1 MKLRG
6 LIVAAIIL
14 AGLSGTLYWSNHHK
28 PADTTEASAN
38 VAPKILAVKETDI
51 SKFDL
56 KKNGAEQ
63 VGGERNSAGQW
74 HITAPTPL
82 PADQSAVSSLLGTF
96 SSLNSE
102 RLVEE
107 KAGNLAP
114 YGLDTPKLEVDLTEK
129 DNKTQKLLLGDATP
143 AGNGMYA
150 KLDGDPRI
158 FTIPS
163 FDKTS
168 IDKSA
173 NDLRDKRLLTA
184 NPDKISQVELIAKKQ
199 EMAFGRNKDE
209 WQIVKP
215 KPLRADG
222 TAVDEL
228 VRALTDAKMEL
239 PAADNGSVNAQNSND
254 QKKMA
259 AAFASAAHVATA
271 KVTAESG
278 SQELQVRKNKDDY
291 YAKSSAVEG
300 IYKVPSTLGQAL
312 DKNLEDFRN
321 KKLFDL
327 GSDDPNKIAIRDG
340 SKSYFLTR
348 SGEDWWSGNAKKMDV
363 GTVQDLID
371 KIRDLSA
378 SKFVDSGFTAGVID
392 LTVTSN
398 DGKRV
403 EKVGIA
409 KAGDN
414 YIAKREN
421 EPALYQLDSKV
432 VEDLTKSA
440 GEVKPAA
447 APSK

>member
-1 MKLRG
+1 MKPKPYG
-6 LIVAAIIL
+6 LIVAAIVL
-14 AGLSGTLYWSNHHK
+14 AGLTGTLYWSNHHK

-38 VAPKILAVKETDI
+38 VPPKILAIKDADI

-74 HITAPTPL
+74 HITSPTSL

-107 KAGNLAP
+107 KAGNLSP
-114 YGLDTPKLEVDLTEK
+114 YGLDAPKFEVDLTEK
-129 DNKTQKLLLGDATP
+129 DSKTQRLLLGDPTP
-143 AGNGMYA
+143 AGNGIYA
-150 KLDGDPRI
+150 KLGDDPRI

-163 FDKTS
+163 YDKTS

-173 NDLRDKRLLTA
+173 NDLRDKRLLTV
-184 NPDKISQVELIAKKQ
+184 NPNKISQVELVAKKQ
-199 EMAFGRNKDE
+199 EFALGRNKDE
-209 WQIVKP
+209 WQIIKP

-222 TAVDEL
+222 TQVDEL

-239 PAADNGSVNAQNSND
+239 PASDNGSSDD
-254 QKKMA
+254 QKKIA
-259 AAFASAAHVATA
+259 SAFTSATPFASA

-278 SQELQVRKNKDDY
+278 TQELQVRKSKDDY

-300 IYKVPSTLGQAL
+300 IYKVPAALGQAL
-312 DKNLEDFRN
+312 NKNLEDFRN
-321 KKLFDL
+321 KKLLDL
-327 GSDDPNKIAIRDG
+327 GSDDPNKIELRDG
-340 SKSYFLTR
+340 SKTYFLTKN
-348 SGEDWWSGNAKKMDV
+348 GEDWWSGSAKKMDA

-378 SKFVDSGFTAGVID
+378 SKFVDSGFTAPLID

-403 EKVGIA
+403 EKVTIS

-421 EPALYQLDSKV
+421 EPALYQLDSKAV
-432 VEDLTKSA
+432 DDLTKSA

-447 APSK
+447 TPGK

>member
-1 MKLRG
+1 MKPKPYG
-6 LIVAAIIL
+6 LIVAAIVL
-14 AGLSGTLYWSNHHK
+14 AGLTGTLYWSNHHK

-38 VAPKILAVKETDI
+38 VPPKILAIKDADI

-56 KKNGAEQ
+56 KKNGSEQ

-74 HITAPTPL
+74 HITSPTSL

-107 KAGNLAP
+107 KAGNLSP
-114 YGLDTPKLEVDLTEK
+114 YGLDAPTFEVDLTEK
-129 DNKTQKLLLGDATP
+129 DSKTQRLLLGDPTP
-143 AGNGMYA
+143 AGNGIYA
-150 KLDGDPRI
+150 KLGDDPRI

-163 FDKTS
+163 YDKTS

-173 NDLRDKRLLTA
+173 NDLRDKRLLTVDP
-184 NPDKISQVELIAKKQ
+184 NKISQVELVAKKQ
-199 EMAFGRNKDE
+199 EFAFGRNKDE
-209 WQIVKP
+209 WQIIKP

-222 TAVDEL
+222 TQVDEL

-239 PAADNGSVNAQNSND
+239 PASDNGSSDD
-254 QKKMA
+254 QKKIA
-259 AAFASAAHVATA
+259 SAFASATPFASA

-278 SQELQVRKNKDDY
+278 TQELQMRKSKDDY

-300 IYKVPSTLGQAL
+300 IYKVPSALGQAL
-312 DKNLEDFRN
+312 NKNLEDFRN
-321 KKLFDL
+321 KKLLDL
-327 GSDDPNKIAIRDG
+327 GSDDPNKIELRDG
-340 SKSYFLTR
+340 SKTYFLTKN
-348 SGEDWWSGNAKKMDV
+348 GEDWWSGSAKKMDA

-378 SKFVDSGFTAGVID
+378 SKFVDSGFTAPLID

-403 EKVGIA
+403 EKVTIS
-409 KAGDN
+409 KTGDN

-421 EPALYQLDSKV
+421 EPALYQLDSKAV
-432 VEDLTKSA
+432 DDLTKSA

-447 APSK
+447 TPGK